1 MNILYFLTPKSDT
14 VYINENST
22 LRQVLEKMSHCGYS
36 ALPIVDDEG
45 KYVGTITEGDL
56 LWEIKEKYTLTVK
69 AAESIALR
77 DVRRRRDNEPV
88 NVLSNMEGL
97 IMKVMNQ
104 NFVPVVDDRGAFMGI
119 ITRRAVIGY
128 LYEKLGVAE
137 NTSDKK

>member
-1 MNILYFLTPKSDT
+1 ML
-14 VYINENST
+14 
-22 LRQVLEKMSHCGYS
+22 
-36 ALPIVDDEG
+36 
-45 KYVGTITEGDL
+45 
-56 LWEIKEKYTLTVK
+56 EKYTLTVK

-88 NVLSNMEGL
+88 NVLSSMEGL

-137 NTSDKK
+137 NNSDKK